1 MAHAGNFQ
9 SPFLHS
15 DEELRSIFAEL
26 GLTGASEAMPPVLC
40 QAGKAALV
48 SDVTVLVEGE
58 TGTGK
63 LVLARAI
70 HQLDAKR
77 RNLPFITVHCG
88 TINEALAESE
98 LFGHERGAFSGA
110 VHPRKGLFQAAQGGT
125 LLLD

>member
-77 RNLPFITVHCG
+77 RDLPSSRSIAAPSNDRARG
-88 TINEALAESE
+88 TH
-98 LFGHERGAFSGA
+98 FRGA
-110 VHPRKGLFQAAQGGT
+110 
-125 LLLD
+125 